1 MGGSEALIDAL
12 IRGLTKHGGR
22 LMLRSHVDKIVV
34 ENGRA
39 VGVALQSQTN
49 GKGKILNSSN
59 SSGQPE
65 FIRARKGVISNAS
78 VWDTQKLLAPG
89 VGPKEWRRQS
99 ITTPA
104 VSAGCCGCGVLYVG
118 RCILPLPGL
127 TFLQFLLPFH
137 AQLAP
142 QPHLYM
148 FCRCFT
154 LPVTQRRAGTQ
165 LGACPAAAMSFPGA
179 DKLLLG
185 VCVCPAVSFIPAH
198 APGD

>member
-1 MGGSEALIDAL
+1 MLALQMGGSESLINAL

-22 LMLRSHVDKIVV
+22 IILRSHVDRIEV

-39 VGVALQSQTN
+39 AGVALRPRINGN
-49 GKGKILNSSN
+49 GKSASSS

-104 VSAGCCGCGVLYVG
+104 VSL
-118 RCILPLPGL
+118 
-127 TFLQFLLPFH
+127 
-137 AQLAP
+137 
-142 QPHLYM
+142 
-148 FCRCFT
+148 
-154 LPVTQRRAGTQ
+154 
-165 LGACPAAAMSFPGA
+165 S
-179 DKLLLG
+179 
-185 VCVCPAVSFIPAH
+185 S
-198 APGD
+198 

>member
-1 MGGSEALIDAL
+1 MIDAL

-39 VGVALQSQTN
+39 VGVALQPQTN
-49 GKGKILNSSN
+49 GKGKTLSS

-89 VGPKEWRRQS
+89 VGPREWRRQS

-104 VSAGCCGCGVLYVG
+104 VSACRGGCGVLLCPVVTLLSTCAG
-118 RCILPLPGL
+118 RA
-127 TFLQFLLPFH
+127 LLPFLLNCTPALSCFSVA
-137 AQLAP
+137 AQSISA
-142 QPHLYM
+142 
-148 FCRCFT
+148 FCQITYAFLKHT
-154 LPVTQRRAGTQ
+154 
-165 LGACPAAAMSFPGA
+165 
-179 DKLLLG
+179 
-185 VCVCPAVSFIPAH
+185 
-198 APGD
+198 